1 MFCAVPQ
8 SGIADVDEDYD
19 MQSEEE
25 LVSLSFCCLFC
36 ISFFLMG
43 K

>member
-1 MFCAVPQ
+1 MFCAVHQ
-8 SGIADVDEDYD
+8 SGIADDDEDYD

-25 LVSLSFCCLFC
+25 LVSLSFWCLFS
-36 ISFFLMG
+36 IFLIG